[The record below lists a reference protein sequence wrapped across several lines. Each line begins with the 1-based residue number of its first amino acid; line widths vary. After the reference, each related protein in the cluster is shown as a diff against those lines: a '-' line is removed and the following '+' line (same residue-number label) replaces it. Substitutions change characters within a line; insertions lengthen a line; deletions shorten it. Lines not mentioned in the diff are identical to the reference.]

1 MLIIKLHACDF
12 SLAALRVFH
21 SYLFN
26 WKQSTKTTESYSSS
40 EAVLFGVPQR
50 SNLGPVLINIIIC
63 NLFII
68 IDNINIANYA
78 DDYTPFV
85 SGDTPL
91 HAITSVENMAEK
103 LLEWFAKNH
112 MKVKYDKCNPLM
124 STLTSISVKVKD
136 SVIQNSKNKMPFNI
150 F

>member
-1 MLIIKLHACDF
+1 M
-12 SLAALRVFH
+12 
-21 SYLFN
+21 
-26 WKQSTKTTESYSSS
+26 
-40 EAVLFGVPQR
+40 
-50 SNLGPVLINIIIC
+50 INIIIC